1 MTRHKPAKTKDF
13 LLRCSTH
20 ALPKKHKKAP
30 LEEFGME
37 EMKAAWTKALWIG
50 MAAACVASMCTLLIF
65 GVSPLG

>member
-1 MTRHKPAKTKDF
+1 
-13 LLRCSTH
+13 
-20 ALPKKHKKAP
+20 
-30 LEEFGME
+30 ME